1 MYSPSLTL
9 RLTAI
14 FTLIVALACGGIS
27 LILYSALRSE
37 LVWRDD
43 QTLINRAAQLRQLLE
58 GGAHPDSLPLYFNRM
73 VDTRQD
79 NLSIG
84 SQYQQNVSINHTGV
98 ALPEMSPTPVST
110 PPGEQQIHRW
120 IGADNIEASALSLQA
135 RSEEGPI
142 VITLARVAR
151 ERAIMLERYRQQSIL
166 VSLAAILLC
175 AALSP
180 LLIRRG
186 LRAIGRLSQ
195 AMAETGSDRLTHT
208 VPLQAMPKELLPL
221 GEALNTMRQRL
232 STDFIRLTQFADD
245 LAHEIRTPIN
255 VLLGQNQ
262 VALGHAR
269 STEEYQA
276 LLEGN
281 IEELEALSRLTENI
295 LFLARATHHNI
306 RLNKETFL
314 LHDALETLIDFLEP
328 VAEEREMVIELHADG
343 HLTADKMLF
352 QRAMTNLL
360 VNAIRY
366 APGHGTIAVSTIHR
380 GDVTEIEVANA
391 GDALAEPEKVFERFW
406 RGDNVRHTA
415 GSGLGLSLVSAIA
428 ALHGGS
434 AYYRHED
441 GGNIFGLRLVSCSS
455 RVDTSTASSA
465 KTRAATL

>member
-1 MYSPSLTL
+1 MHSPSLTL

-14 FTLIVALACGGIS
+14 FTLIMALACGGIS
-27 LILYSALRSE
+27 LILYNALRSE

-58 GGAHPDSLPLYFNRM
+58 DGAQPESLPLYFNRM
-73 VDTRQD
+73 VDIRQD
-79 NLSIG
+79 ILSIRP
-84 SQYQQNVSINHTGV
+84 QQAQNVTINHTGV
-98 ALPEMSPTPVST
+98 ALPDIAPTPVNT
-110 PPGEQQIHRW
+110 PPSAQQLHRW
-120 IGADNIEASALSLQA
+120 RSADDMDASALSLQA
-135 RSEEGPI
+135 NSPHGP
-142 VITLARVAR
+142 VTVTLARVAR
-151 ERAIMLERYRQQSIL
+151 ERAMMLERYRQQSIL

-195 AMAETGSDRLTHT
+195 IVAETASDRLNQP
-208 VPLQAMPKELLPL
+208 VPLQAIPQELLPL
-221 GEALNTMRQRL
+221 GKALNAMRQSL

-255 VLLGQNQ
+255 VMLGQNQ
-262 VALGHAR
+262 VALGHQR
-269 STEEYQA
+269 SVTEYQA

-306 RLNKETFL
+306 RLNQETFSL
-314 LHDALETLIDFLEP
+314 SEALEMVVDFLEP
-328 VAEEREMVIELHADG
+328 LAEEREMAIELNAQG
-343 HLTADKMLF
+343 SLTADKMLF
-352 QRAMTNLL
+352 QRAITNLL
-360 VNAIRY
+360 TNAIRY
-366 APGHGTIAVSTIHR
+366 APGNGTIAVSTIQ
-380 GDVTEIEVANA
+380 GGNSVEIEVAND
-391 GDALAEPEKVFERFW
+391 GEPLAEPEKAFERFW

-434 AYYRHED
+434 AYYRH
-441 GGNIFGLRLVSCSS
+441 GQGKNIFGLRLP
-455 RVDTSTASSA
+455 A
-465 KTRAATL
+465 

>member
-27 LILYSALRSE
+27 LLLYSALRSE

-79 NLSIG
+79 ILSIG
-84 SQYQQNVSINHTGV
+84 SQHQQNVSINHTGV
-98 ALPEMSPTPVST
+98 ALPKMSPTPVST

-120 IGADNIEASALSLQA
+120 LGADNIEASALSLQA
-135 RSEEGPI
+135 RSQEGPI

-328 VAEEREMVIELHADG
+328 VAEEREMVIELHANG

-366 APGHGTIAVSTIHR
+366 APGHGTIAVSTLHR

-441 GGNIFGLRLVSCSS
+441 GGNIFGVRLVSCSS

>member
-14 FTLIVALACGGIS
+14 FTLIMAMACGGIS
-27 LILYSALRSE
+27 LILYNALRSE

-58 GGAHPDSLPLYFNRM
+58 DGAQPGSLPLYFNRM
-73 VDTRQD
+73 VDIRQD
-79 NLSIG
+79 ILSIR
-84 SQYQQNVSINHTGV
+84 SPHEQNVSINHTGIT
-98 ALPEMSPTPVST
+98 LPAISPTPVST
-110 PPGEQQIHRW
+110 PPSEKQLHRW
-120 IGADNIEASALSLQA
+120 INADKTEASALSLQA
-135 RSEEGPI
+135 NSSLGP
-142 VITLARVAR
+142 VTITLARVAR
-151 ERAIMLERYRQQSIL
+151 ERALMLERYRQQSIL

-175 AALSP
+175 AAVSP

-195 AMAETGSDRLTHT
+195 IMAETGSDRLTHP
-208 VPLQAMPKELLPL
+208 VSLQAIPKELLPL
-221 GEALNTMRQRL
+221 GEALHDMRQRL

-262 VALGHAR
+262 VALGHER
-269 STEEYQA
+269 SAAEYQA

-281 IEELEALSRLTENI
+281 IEELEGLSRLTENI

-306 RLNKETFL
+306 KLNKETFS
-314 LHDALETLIDFLEP
+314 LHDALEMLIDFLEP
-328 VAEEREMVIELHADG
+328 LAEEREMFIELHAEGD
-343 HLTADKMLF
+343 LTADKMLF

-360 VNAIRY
+360 TNAIRY
-366 APGHGTIAVSTIHR
+366 SPGKGTISVSTVDR
-380 GDVTEIEVANA
+380 GDVIEIEVSNA
-391 GDALAEPEKVFERFW
+391 GDALAEPDKVFERFW

-428 ALHGGS
+428 TLHGGS
-434 AYYRHED
+434 AYYRHER
-441 GGNIFGLRLVSCSS
+441 GNTIFGLRLP
-455 RVDTSTASSA
+455 A
-465 KTRAATL
+465 

>member
-1 MYSPSLTL
+1 MHSPSLTL

-14 FTLIVALACGGIS
+14 FTLIMALACGGIS

-58 GGAHPDSLPLYFNRM
+58 DGAQPESLPLYFNRM
-73 VDTRQD
+73 VDIRQD
-79 NLSIG
+79 ILSIRP
-84 SQYQQNVSINHTGV
+84 QQAQNVTINHTGI
-98 ALPEMSPTPVST
+98 ALPDIAPTPVNT
-110 PPGEQQIHRW
+110 PPNAQQLHRW
-120 IGADNIEASALSLQA
+120 RSADDMDASALSLQA
-135 RSEEGPI
+135 NSPRGP
-142 VITLARVAR
+142 VTVTLARVAR
-151 ERAIMLERYRQQSIL
+151 ERAMMLERYRQQSIL

-175 AALSP
+175 AAISP

-195 AMAETGSDRLTHT
+195 IVAETASDRLNQP
-208 VPLQAMPKELLPL
+208 VPLQAIPQELLPL
-221 GEALNTMRQRL
+221 GKALNAMRQSL

-262 VALGHAR
+262 VALSHQR
-269 STEEYQA
+269 SVAEYQA

-281 IEELEALSRLTENI
+281 IEELEGLSRLTENI

-306 RLNKETFL
+306 KLNQETFSL
-314 LHDALETLIDFLEP
+314 SESLEMVIDFLEP
-328 VAEEREMVIELHADG
+328 LAEEREMVIELNAQG
-343 HLTADKMLF
+343 SLTADNMLF
-352 QRAMTNLL
+352 QRAITNLL
-360 VNAIRY
+360 TNAIRY
-366 APGHGTIAVSTIHR
+366 APGKGTIAVSTAHR
-380 GDVTEIEVANA
+380 GNAVEIEVAND
-391 GDALAEPEKVFERFW
+391 GEPLAEPEKAFERFW

-434 AYYRHED
+434 ACYRHAQ
-441 GGNIFGLRLVSCSS
+441 GKNIFGLRLPS
-455 RVDTSTASSA
+455 
-465 KTRAATL
+465 

>member
-14 FTLIVALACGGIS
+14 FTLIMALACGGIS
-27 LILYSALRSE
+27 LILYNALRSE

-58 GGAHPDSLPLYFNRM
+58 DGAQPESLPLYFNRM
-73 VDTRQD
+73 VDIRQD
-79 NLSIG
+79 ILSIRP
-84 SQYQQNVSINHTGV
+84 QQAQNVTINHTGV
-98 ALPEMSPTPVST
+98 ALPDIAPTPVNT
-110 PPGEQQIHRW
+110 PPSAQQLHRW
-120 IGADNIEASALSLQA
+120 RSTDDMDASALSLQA
-135 RSEEGPI
+135 NSPHGP
-142 VITLARVAR
+142 VTVTLARVAR
-151 ERAIMLERYRQQSIL
+151 ERAMMLERYRQQSIM

-195 AMAETGSDRLTHT
+195 IVAETASDRLNQP
-208 VPLQAMPKELLPL
+208 VLLQAIPQELLPL
-221 GEALNTMRQRL
+221 GKALNAMRQSL

-255 VLLGQNQ
+255 VMLGQNQ
-262 VALGHAR
+262 VALGHQR
-269 STEEYQA
+269 SVAEYQA

-306 RLNKETFL
+306 RLNQETFSL
-314 LHDALETLIDFLEP
+314 SEALEMVVDFLEP
-328 VAEEREMVIELHADG
+328 LAEEREMAIELNAQG
-343 HLTADKMLF
+343 SLTADKTLF
-352 QRAMTNLL
+352 QRAITNLL
-360 VNAIRY
+360 TNAIRY
-366 APGHGTIAVSTIHR
+366 AARNGTIAVSTIQ
-380 GDVTEIEVANA
+380 GGNSVEIEVAND
-391 GDALAEPEKVFERFW
+391 GEPLAEPEKAFERFW

-434 AYYRHED
+434 AYYRHAQ
-441 GGNIFGLRLVSCSS
+441 GKNIFGLRLP
-455 RVDTSTASSA
+455 T
-465 KTRAATL
+465 

>member
-27 LILYSALRSE
+27 LILYRALHSE

-79 NLSIG
+79 ILSIG
-84 SQYQQNVSINHTGV
+84 SQHQQNVSINHTGV

-135 RSEEGPI
+135 RSQEGPI

-306 RLNKETFL
+306 RLNNETFL

-328 VAEEREMVIELHADG
+328 VAEEREMVIELHANG

-441 GGNIFGLRLVSCSS
+441 GGNIFGIRLVSCSS

>member
-1 MYSPSLTL
+1 MHSPSLTL

-14 FTLIVALACGGIS
+14 FTLIMALACGGIS

-58 GGAHPDSLPLYFNRM
+58 DGAQPESLPLYFNRM
-73 VDTRQD
+73 VDIRQD
-79 NLSIG
+79 ILSIRP
-84 SQYQQNVSINHTGV
+84 QQAQNVTINHTGV
-98 ALPEMSPTPVST
+98 ALPDIAPTPVNT
-110 PPGEQQIHRW
+110 PPSAQQLHRW
-120 IGADNIEASALSLQA
+120 RSADDMDASALSLQA
-135 RSEEGPI
+135 NSPHGT
-142 VITLARVAR
+142 VTVTLARVAR
-151 ERAIMLERYRQQSIL
+151 ERAMMLERYRQQSIL

-195 AMAETGSDRLTHT
+195 IVAETASDRLNQT
-208 VPLQAMPKELLPL
+208 VPLQAIPQELLPL
-221 GEALNTMRQRL
+221 GKALNAMRQSL

-255 VLLGQNQ
+255 VMLGQNQ
-262 VALGHAR
+262 VALGHQR
-269 STEEYQA
+269 SVAEYQA

-306 RLNKETFL
+306 RLNQETFSL
-314 LHDALETLIDFLEP
+314 SEALEMVVDFLEP
-328 VAEEREMVIELHADG
+328 LAEEREMAIELNAQG
-343 HLTADKMLF
+343 SLTADKMLF
-352 QRAMTNLL
+352 QRAITNLL
-360 VNAIRY
+360 TNAIRY
-366 APGHGTIAVSTIHR
+366 APGNGTIAVSTIQ
-380 GDVTEIEVANA
+380 GGNSVEIEVAND
-391 GDALAEPEKVFERFW
+391 GEPLAEPEKAFERFW

-434 AYYRHED
+434 AYYRHAQ
-441 GGNIFGLRLVSCSS
+441 GKNIFGLRLP
-455 RVDTSTASSA
+455 A
-465 KTRAATL
+465 

>member
-1 MYSPSLTL
+1 MNSPSLTL

-27 LILYSALRSE
+27 LILYNALRSE
-37 LVWRDD
+37 LMWRDD
-43 QTLINRAAQLRQLLE
+43 RTLINRAAQLRQLLE
-58 GGAHPDSLPLYFNRM
+58 DGARPDSLPLYFNRM
-73 VDTRQD
+73 VDVRQD
-79 NLSIG
+79 ILSIR
-84 SQYQQNVSINHTGV
+84 SQNEHNVSINQTGV
-98 ALPEMSPTPVST
+98 LLPEMSPTPVDT
-110 PPGEQQIHRW
+110 PPDEHQLHRW
-120 IGADNIEASALSLQA
+120 IGADNTEASALSLQA
-135 RSEEGPI
+135 RSQEGPI

-151 ERAIMLERYRQQSIL
+151 ERAVMLERYRQQSIL
-166 VSLAAILLC
+166 VSLSAILLC

-195 AMAETGSDRLTHT
+195 DMAETGSDRLNHI

-262 VALGHAR
+262 VALSHAR
-269 STEEYQA
+269 STAEYQA

-281 IEELEALSRLTENI
+281 IEELEGLSRLTENI

-306 RLNKETFL
+306 RLNAETFL
-314 LHDALETLIDFLEP
+314 LHEALETLIDFLEP

-343 HLTADKMLF
+343 YLTADKMLF
-352 QRAMTNLL
+352 QRAITNLL
-360 VNAIRY
+360 INAIRY
-366 APGHGTIAVSTIHR
+366 APGKSTIAVSNVHH
-380 GDVTEIEVANA
+380 GDVTDIEVANA
-391 GDALAEPEKVFERFW
+391 GEALAEPEKVFERFW

-434 AYYRHED
+434 AYYRHEH
-441 GGNIFGLRLVSCSS
+441 GKNIFGV
-455 RVDTSTASSA
+455 
-465 KTRAATL
+465 TLGV

>member
-1 MYSPSLTL
+1 VYSPSLTL

-14 FTLIVALACGGIS
+14 FTLIMALACGGIS
-27 LILYSALRSE
+27 LILYNALRSE

-58 GGAHPDSLPLYFNRM
+58 DGAQPASLPLYFNRM
-73 VDTRQD
+73 VDIRQD
-79 NLSIG
+79 ILNIRSPHE
-84 SQYQQNVSINHTGV
+84 QNVSINHTGV
-98 ALPEMSPTPVST
+98 TLPEMSPTPVST
-110 PPGEQQIHRW
+110 PPGEQQLHRW
-120 IGADNIEASALSLQA
+120 VNADQTEASALSLQA
-135 RSEEGPI
+135 RSQEGP
-142 VITLARVAR
+142 VTITLARVAR
-151 ERAIMLERYRQQSIL
+151 ERAMMLEQYRQKSIL

-175 AALSP
+175 AAVSP

-195 AMAETGSDRLTHT
+195 IMAETGSDRLTHT
-208 VPLQAMPKELLPL
+208 VPLQAIPKELLPL
-221 GEALNTMRQRL
+221 GEALNAMRQRL

-269 STEEYQA
+269 STEEYEA

-281 IEELEALSRLTENI
+281 IEELEGLSRLTENI

-306 RLNKETFL
+306 KLNKETFL
-314 LHDALETLIDFLEP
+314 LHDALETIIDFLEP
-328 VAEEREMVIELHADG
+328 LAEEREMVITLHADG
-343 HLTADKMLF
+343 SLTADKMLF

-360 VNAIRY
+360 INAIRY
-366 APGHGTIAVSTIHR
+366 APGKGTIAVNTLHR
-380 GDVTEIEVANA
+380 GDATDIEVANA
-391 GDALAEPEKVFERFW
+391 GDPLAEPEKLFERFW

-428 ALHGGS
+428 ALHGGN

-441 GGNIFGLRLVSCSS
+441 GKNIFGVRLGV
-455 RVDTSTASSA
+455 
-465 KTRAATL
+465 

>member
-14 FTLIVALACGGIS
+14 FTLIMALACGGIS
-27 LILYSALRSE
+27 LILYNALRSE

-58 GGAHPDSLPLYFNRM
+58 DGAQPESLPLYFNRM
-73 VDTRQD
+73 VDIRQD
-79 NLSIG
+79 ILSIRP
-84 SQYQQNVSINHTGV
+84 QQAQNVTINHTGV
-98 ALPEMSPTPVST
+98 ALPDIAPTPVNT
-110 PPGEQQIHRW
+110 PPSAQQLHRW
-120 IGADNIEASALSLQA
+120 RSTDDMDASALSLQA
-135 RSEEGPI
+135 NSPHGP
-142 VITLARVAR
+142 VTVTLARVAR
-151 ERAIMLERYRQQSIL
+151 ERAMMLERYRQQSIL

-195 AMAETGSDRLTHT
+195 IVAETASDRLNQP
-208 VPLQAMPKELLPL
+208 VLLQAIPQELLPL
-221 GEALNTMRQRL
+221 GKALNAMRQSL

-255 VLLGQNQ
+255 VMLGQNQ
-262 VALGHAR
+262 VALGHQR
-269 STEEYQA
+269 SVAEYQA

-306 RLNKETFL
+306 RLNQETFSL
-314 LHDALETLIDFLEP
+314 SEALEMVVDFLEP
-328 VAEEREMVIELHADG
+328 LAEEREMAIELNAQG
-343 HLTADKMLF
+343 SLTADKTLF
-352 QRAMTNLL
+352 QRAITNLL
-360 VNAIRY
+360 TNAIRY
-366 APGHGTIAVSTIHR
+366 AARNGTIAVSTIQ
-380 GDVTEIEVANA
+380 GGNSVEIEVAND
-391 GDALAEPEKVFERFW
+391 GEPLAEPEKAFERFW

-434 AYYRHED
+434 AYYRHAQ
-441 GGNIFGLRLVSCSS
+441 GKNIFGLRLP
-455 RVDTSTASSA
+455 T
-465 KTRAATL
+465 

>member
-14 FTLIVALACGGIS
+14 FTLIMALACGGIS
-27 LILYSALRSE
+27 LILYNALRSE

-58 GGAHPDSLPLYFNRM
+58 DGAQPESLPLYFNRM
-73 VDTRQD
+73 VDIRQD
-79 NLSIG
+79 ILSIRP
-84 SQYQQNVSINHTGV
+84 QQAQNVTINHTGV
-98 ALPEMSPTPVST
+98 ALPDIAPIPVNT
-110 PPGEQQIHRW
+110 PPSVQQLHRW
-120 IGADNIEASALSLQA
+120 RSADDMDASALSLQA
-135 RSEEGPI
+135 NSPHGP
-142 VITLARVAR
+142 VTVTLARVAR
-151 ERAIMLERYRQQSIL
+151 ERAMMLERYRQQSIL

-195 AMAETGSDRLTHT
+195 IVAETASDRLNQP
-208 VPLQAMPKELLPL
+208 VPLQAIPQELLPL
-221 GEALNTMRQRL
+221 GKALNAMRQSL

-255 VLLGQNQ
+255 VMLGQNQ
-262 VALGHAR
+262 VALGHQR
-269 STEEYQA
+269 SVAEYQA

-306 RLNKETFL
+306 RLNQETFSL
-314 LHDALETLIDFLEP
+314 SEALEMVVDFLEP
-328 VAEEREMVIELHADG
+328 LAEEREMAIELNAQG
-343 HLTADKMLF
+343 SLTADKMLF
-352 QRAMTNLL
+352 QRAITNLL
-360 VNAIRY
+360 TNAIRY
-366 APGHGTIAVSTIHR
+366 AAGNGTIAVSTIQG
-380 GDVTEIEVANA
+380 GDSVEIEVAND
-391 GDALAEPEKVFERFW
+391 GEPLAEPEKAFERFW

-434 AYYRHED
+434 AYYRHAQ
-441 GGNIFGLRLVSCSS
+441 GKNIFGLRLP
-455 RVDTSTASSA
+455 A
-465 KTRAATL
+465 

>member
-1 MYSPSLTL
+1 M

-27 LILYSALRSE
+27 LLLYSALRSE

-79 NLSIG
+79 ILSIG
-84 SQYQQNVSINHTGV
+84 SQHQQNVSINHTGV
-98 ALPEMSPTPVST
+98 ALPKMSPTPVST

-120 IGADNIEASALSLQA
+120 LGADNIEASALSLQA
-135 RSEEGPI
+135 RSQEGPI

-328 VAEEREMVIELHADG
+328 VAEEREMVIELHANG

-366 APGHGTIAVSTIHR
+366 APGHGTIAVSTLHR

-441 GGNIFGLRLVSCSS
+441 GGNIFGVRLVSCSS

>member
-14 FTLIVALACGGIS
+14 FTLIMALACGGIS
-27 LILYSALRSE
+27 LILYNALRSE

-58 GGAHPDSLPLYFNRM
+58 DGAHPASLPLYFNRM
-73 VDTRQD
+73 VDIRQD
-79 NLSIG
+79 ILSIR
-84 SQYQQNVSINHTGV
+84 SPHEQNVSFNHTGV
-98 ALPEMSPTPVST
+98 TLPEMSPTPVST
-110 PPGEQQIHRW
+110 PPGEQQLHRW
-120 IGADNIEASALSLQA
+120 VNADQTEASALSLQA
-135 RSEEGPI
+135 RSQEGP
-142 VITLARVAR
+142 VTITLARVAR
-151 ERAIMLERYRQQSIL
+151 ERAMMLEQYRQKSIL

-175 AALSP
+175 AAVSP

-195 AMAETGSDRLTHT
+195 IMAETGSDRLTHT
-208 VPLQAMPKELLPL
+208 VPLQAIPKELLPL
-221 GEALNTMRQRL
+221 GEALNAMRQRL

-269 STEEYQA
+269 STEEYEA

-281 IEELEALSRLTENI
+281 IEELEGLSRLTENI

-306 RLNKETFL
+306 KLNKETFL
-314 LHDALETLIDFLEP
+314 LHEALETIIDFLEP
-328 VAEEREMVIELHADG
+328 LAEEREMVITLHADG
-343 HLTADKMLF
+343 SLTADKMLF

-360 VNAIRY
+360 INAIRY
-366 APGHGTIAVSTIHR
+366 APDKGTIAVSTVHR
-380 GDVTEIEVANA
+380 GEATDIEVANA
-391 GDALAEPEKVFERFW
+391 GDPLAEPEKLFERFW

-441 GGNIFGLRLVSCSS
+441 GKTIFGVRLG
-455 RVDTSTASSA
+455 R
-465 KTRAATL
+465 L

>member
-43 QTLINRAAQLRQLLE
+43 QTLINRAAQLRQLLK

-79 NLSIG
+79 ILSIG

-343 HLTADKMLF
+343 YLTADKMLF

-380 GDVTEIEVANA
+380 GDVTEIEVAND

-441 GGNIFGLRLVSCSS
+441 GGNIFGVRLVSCSS

>member
-1 MYSPSLTL
+1 M

-79 NLSIG
+79 ILSIG
-84 SQYQQNVSINHTGV
+84 SQHQQNVSINHTGV
-98 ALPEMSPTPVST
+98 ALPEMSPIPVST

-328 VAEEREMVIELHADG
+328 VAEEREMVIELHANG

-366 APGHGTIAVSTIHR
+366 APGHGAIAVSTLHR

-441 GGNIFGLRLVSCSS
+441 GGNIFGVRLVSCSS

>member
-27 LILYSALRSE
+27 VILYNALRSE

-43 QTLINRAAQLRQLLE
+43 RTLINRAAQLRQLLE
-58 GGAHPDSLPLYFNRM
+58 DGAHPNSLPLYFNRM
-73 VDTRQD
+73 VDIRQD
-79 NLSIG
+79 ILSIR
-84 SQYQQNVSINHTGV
+84 SQHQQNVSINHTGV
-98 ALPEMSPTPVST
+98 ALPEISPTPVDT
-110 PPGEQQIHRW
+110 PPDEQQLHRW
-120 IGADNIEASALSLQA
+120 IGADNTEASALSLQA
-135 RSEEGPI
+135 RSQEGPI

-151 ERAIMLERYRQQSIL
+151 ERAVMLERYRQQSIL

-195 AMAETGSDRLTHT
+195 IVAETGSDRLTHT
-208 VPLQAMPKELLPL
+208 VPLQAIPQELLPL

-262 VALGHAR
+262 VALGHPR

-276 LLEGN
+276 LLEAN
-281 IEELEALSRLTENI
+281 IEELEGLSRLTENI

-306 RLNKETFL
+306 RLNTETFL
-314 LHDALETLIDFLEP
+314 LHDALETPIDFLEP
-328 VAEEREMVIELHADG
+328 LAEEREMVIELHADG
-343 HLTADKMLF
+343 YLTADKMLF
-352 QRAMTNLL
+352 QRAITNLL

-366 APGHGTIAVSTIHR
+366 APGNGTIAVTAVHR

-441 GGNIFGLRLVSCSS
+441 GKNIFGVRLGE
-455 RVDTSTASSA
+455 
-465 KTRAATL
+465 

>member
-14 FTLIVALACGGIS
+14 FTLIMALACGGIS
-27 LILYSALRSE
+27 LILYNALRSE

-58 GGAHPDSLPLYFNRM
+58 DGAQPESLPLYFNRM
-73 VDTRQD
+73 VDIRQD
-79 NLSIG
+79 ILSIRP
-84 SQYQQNVSINHTGV
+84 QQAQNVTINHTGV
-98 ALPEMSPTPVST
+98 ALPDIAPTPVNT
-110 PPGEQQIHRW
+110 PPSAQQLHRW
-120 IGADNIEASALSLQA
+120 RSTDDMDASALSLQA
-135 RSEEGPI
+135 NSPHGP
-142 VITLARVAR
+142 VTVTLARVAR
-151 ERAIMLERYRQQSIL
+151 ERAMMLERYRQQSIL

-195 AMAETGSDRLTHT
+195 IVAETASDRLNQP
-208 VPLQAMPKELLPL
+208 VPLQAIPQELLPL
-221 GEALNTMRQRL
+221 GKALNAMRQSL

-255 VLLGQNQ
+255 VMLGQNQ
-262 VALGHAR
+262 VALGHQR
-269 STEEYQA
+269 SVAEYQA

-306 RLNKETFL
+306 RLNQETFSL
-314 LHDALETLIDFLEP
+314 SEALEMVVDFLEP
-328 VAEEREMVIELHADG
+328 LAEEREMAIELNAQG
-343 HLTADKMLF
+343 SLTADKMLF
-352 QRAMTNLL
+352 QRAITNLL
-360 VNAIRY
+360 TNAIRY
-366 APGHGTIAVSTIHR
+366 AAGNGTIAVSTIQ
-380 GDVTEIEVANA
+380 GGNAVEIEVAND
-391 GDALAEPEKVFERFW
+391 GEPLAEPEKAFERFW

-434 AYYRHED
+434 AYYRHAQ
-441 GGNIFGLRLVSCSS
+441 GKNIFGLRLP
-455 RVDTSTASSA
+455 T
-465 KTRAATL
+465 